1 MEAKRRREWVEE
13 GKVRGL
19 EVLGSSVRR
28 DQREGHMTTRKS
40 GNLKLVGVGIRRHL
54 KEVPEPCDR

>member
-1 MEAKRRREWVEE
+1 MEE